1 MCAFSTHQKPMIA
14 FTCDDL
20 SPKTK
25 ISVLKRFLRIVDK
38 YDMNV
43 TFFAVPENTTGVR
56 FHGPIVRI
64 IKDACSCGHEV
75 GLHGL
80 HHVPFEMG
88 VRFDPFNL
96 SHALINE
103 RVSRGLRILRE
114 DLELTCLGFRAP
126 YYQYSKTS
134 LRVLN
139 DLGFLYDSS
148 EISMMD
154 LIFSYVPPF
163 RVFLLHLGGKLL
175 RVSRSKP
182 YHPLGLRLLEI
193 PVTREYTWYNLK
205 FEAKFLI
212 AVLKK
217 DISQM
222 DARVLV
228 VNSHIG
234 SLSVWGLEIL
244 KQFFLDIKDTG
255 LSKLTLREIASQKA

>member
-1 MCAFSTHQKPMIA
+1 MIG

-25 ISVLKRFLRIVDK
+25 ISVLKRFLRIIDK
-38 YDMNV
+38 YDMNI
-43 TFFAVPENTTGVR
+43 TFFAVPESTTGVR

-64 IKDACSCGHEV
+64 IKDASSCGHEV

-80 HHVPFEMG
+80 HHVPLEMG
-88 VRFDPFNL
+88 IRFNPFNL
-96 SHALINE
+96 GYALINE

-126 YYQYSKTS
+126 YYQYSKTL

-148 EISMMD
+148 EISMVD
-154 LIFSYVPPF
+154 FIFSYFPPL
-163 RVFLLHLGGKLL
+163 RAFLVSLGGKF
-175 RVSRSKP
+175 SRAIGSKP

-193 PVTREYTWYNLK
+193 PVTREYTWYNSK

-212 AVLKK
+212 TVLKK
-217 DISQM
+217 DVSQRE
-222 DARVLV
+222 AAV
-228 VNSHIG
+228 VINSHIG

-244 KQFFLDIKDTG
+244 KQFFLYVKDAG
-255 LSKLTLREIASQKA
+255 LSKLTLREIASRKA

>member
-1 MCAFSTHQKPMIA
+1 MRAFSAHHKPVIA

-20 SPKTK
+20 SFKTT

-43 TFFAVPENTTGVR
+43 TFFAVPESTAGVR
-56 FHGPIVRI
+56 FQGPIVRI

-88 VRFDPFNL
+88 VRFGPFDL
-96 SHALINE
+96 GYALINE

-126 YYQYSKTS
+126 YYQYSKTL

-154 LIFSYVPPF
+154 LVFSYFPPL
-163 RVFLLHLGGKLL
+163 RAFLVSLSRKFL
-175 RVSRSKP
+175 RATGSKP

-193 PVTREYTWYNLK
+193 PVTREYTWHNLK
-205 FEAKFLI
+205 LEVKPLI
-212 AVLKK
+212 AVFKR
-217 DISQM
+217 DVSHM
-222 DARVLV
+222 DASILV
-228 VNSHIG
+228 VNSHLG

-244 KQFFLDIKDTG
+244 KQFFQHVKDAG
-255 LSKLTLREIASQKA
+255 LSILTLGEIASRKA

>member
-1 MCAFSTHQKPMIA
+1 MCAFSTPQKPMIA

-25 ISVLKRFLRIVDK
+25 ISVLKRFLRIADK
-38 YDMNV
+38 YDMKV

-88 VRFDPFNL
+88 VRFDLFNL
-96 SHALINE
+96 GYALINE
-103 RVSRGLRILRE
+103 RVSRGLRIIRE

-126 YYQYSKTS
+126 YYQYSQTL

-148 EISMMD
+148 EMSMVD
-154 LIFSYVPPF
+154 LIFSYVPPL
-163 RVFLLHLGGKLL
+163 RAFLISLSGKF
-175 RVSRSKP
+175 SRAIGSKP
-182 YHPLGLRLLEI
+182 YHPLNLKLLEI

-212 AVLKK
+212 AVFKK

-222 DARVLV
+222 DASVLV

-244 KQFFLDIKDTG
+244 KQFFLYIKDAG
-255 LSKLTLREIASQKA
+255 LSKLTLREIASRKA